1 MSFITKFIN
10 LKKPKKG
17 KKKLEETF
25 SRKKYFGQI
34 NRHFVALNFYFK
46 INNKAFENY
55 LNKKKKKSLKD
66 EWKENQE
73 FQIQINLI
81 SWFSQWVAK
90 RGKYLKMTKSNQIRL
105 EKKLNNKLNKRRN
118 ILSSIQNE
126 QNEKEE
132 DENP

>member
-1 MSFITKFIN
+1 M
-10 LKKPKKG
+10 
-17 KKKLEETF
+17 
-25 SRKKYFGQI
+25 
-34 NRHFVALNFYFK
+34 ALNFYFK

-126 QNEKEE
+126 QNKKEE

>member
-1 MSFITKFIN
+1 M
-10 LKKPKKG
+10 
-17 KKKLEETF
+17 
-25 SRKKYFGQI
+25 
-34 NRHFVALNFYFK
+34 ALNFYFK

-55 LNKKKKKSLKD
+55 LNKKKKSLKD

-90 RGKYLKMTKSNQIRL
+90 RGKYLKRTKSNQIRL

-118 ILSSIQNE
+118 ILSSIQNK
-126 QNEKEE
+126 QNKKEE